1 MVEPSGHCPYLGLK
15 QNQAIRFAS
24 PTPEHR
30 CYAAGQAQEIPQF
43 ESDYQA
49 RYCLSANHVRC
60 PLYMG
65 MPVPTTSAS
74 PPALTSAPAVAA
86 PTSELRSWL
95 DDLSARDR
103 FIYSS
108 LLGVLVI
115 ALIGYAL
122 GGVAFVGSLLN
133 SAPAAPTLPI
143 IDATGT
149 VTFASPTASVPA
161 ATATPT
167 ASATPAPSPTVM
179 PSPTATPYELIPVTN
194 TPTVPIVIPPPVF
207 PPPVEPTFT
216 PLPPVEPTVTPL
228 PPVEPTPPPEEPT
241 PPPEEPPTVA
251 PEVTPTVAPEE
262 PPTVPPEEPP
272 TVPPEEPP
280 TVPPEEPPTVP
291 PEEPPTVPPEEPP
304 TVPPEESPTVP
315 PEEPPTAEPTVENV
329 IESTPTPAP

>member
-43 ESDYQA
+43 VSDYQA

-65 MPVPTTSAS
+65 MPVPTTSA
-74 PPALTSAPAVAA
+74 AQLNPAVAA

-133 SAPAAPTLPI
+133 SAPAAPTLPV

-207 PPPVEPTFT
+207 PPPVEPTVT

-251 PEVTPTVAPEE
+251 PEVTPTVESTIEPEASPTVAPEE
-262 PPTVPPEEPP
+262 SPTVPPEES
-272 TVPPEEPP
+272 
-280 TVPPEEPPTVP
+280 
-291 PEEPPTVPPEEPP
+291 PTVPPEEPP

-315 PEEPPTAEPTVENV
+315 PEESPTAEPTVENV

>member
-143 IDATGT
+143 IDATET
-149 VTFASPTASVPA
+149 VTFASPTAPTQA

-216 PLPPVEPTVTPL
+216 PLPPVEPTFTPL
-228 PPVEPTPPPEEPT
+228 PPVEPT

-251 PEVTPTVAPEE
+251 PEVTPTVESTIEPEAS
-262 PPTVPPEEPP
+262 PTVA
-272 TVPPEEPP
+272 
-280 TVPPEEPPTVP
+280 
-291 PEEPPTVPPEEPP
+291 PEEPP